1 MHQRRALARYRCRPA
16 ISCHT
21 RRTTITQS
29 SDAATVQHAAPTR
42 CEPRDGHGA
51 GQSAGRGG
59 CTVSSSTRQDHAS
72 CSEAAQRAA
81 GAWDAL
87 LEPFQH
93 HAGVAART
101 SSRSSQARR
110 LKEHTTSECPA
121 RSTSDLHS
129 RTQRSSARATR
140 KVPRSG
146 VGMDGRP
153 MFLRV
158 HSAYV
163 HSQGRT
169 LYTLEPTGNTKNAGL
184 TRPCDSWTIRGRH
197 LS

>member
-1 MHQRRALARYRCRPA
+1 MHQIRALARYRCRPA

-59 CTVSSSTRQDHAS
+59 CTVSGSMRQDHAS

-93 HAGVAART
+93 HAGVAAWT

-110 LKEHTTSECPA
+110 LKEHTTFERAA

-146 VGMDGRP
+146 VGMDGRS
-153 MFLRV
+153 MFLEFT
-158 HSAYV
+158 A
-163 HSQGRT
+163 RT
-169 LYTLEPTGNTKNAGL
+169 VWSL
-184 TRPCDSWTIRGRH
+184 THILPV
-197 LS
+197 

>member
-42 CEPRDGHGA
+42 CEPRYGHEA

-59 CTVSSSTRQDHAS
+59 CTVSGRMRQDHAS

-110 LKEHTTSECPA
+110 LKEHTTFERLA
-121 RSTSDLHS
+121 RSTSDLQTKP
-129 RTQRSSARATR
+129 RTDLAGVNPRARGAASAWTGDLCSFA
-140 KVPRSG
+140 
-146 VGMDGRP
+146 
-153 MFLRV
+153 V
-158 HSAYV
+158 HTVCSLTHIDPVLPPHPLAI
-163 HSQGRT
+163 
-169 LYTLEPTGNTKNAGL
+169 EMPTAVFAM
-184 TRPCDSWTIRGRH
+184 
-197 LS
+197 

>member
-1 MHQRRALARYRCRPA
+1 M
-16 ISCHT
+16 
-21 RRTTITQS
+21 
-29 SDAATVQHAAPTR
+29 QHAAPTR
-42 CEPRDGHGA
+42 CKPRDGHGA

-110 LKEHTTSECPA
+110 LKEHTTFERAA

-169 LYTLEPTGNTKNAGL
+169 LYMCNKFLLGRDKFLSIELEPHTPHPHTPTHPHNIIVGA
-184 TRPCDSWTIRGRH
+184 
-197 LS
+197 

>member
-21 RRTTITQS
+21 RRTIITRS

-110 LKEHTTSECPA
+110 LKEHTTFERAA
-121 RSTSDLHS
+121 RSTSDLQ
-129 RTQRSSARATR
+129 TNTR
-140 KVPRSG
+140 KSPARVSSPCVSAVRRRRRKICVPS
-146 VGMDGRP
+146 
-153 MFLRV
+153 V
-158 HSAYV
+158 HSAYG
-163 HSQGRT
+163 HFYAQP
-169 LYTLEPTGNTKNAGL
+169 LYCNV
-184 TRPCDSWTIRGRH
+184 
-197 LS
+197 

>member
-42 CEPRDGHGA
+42 CEPRYGHEA

-81 GAWDAL
+81 GALDAL

-110 LKEHTTSECPA
+110 LKEHTTFERAA
-121 RSTSDLHS
+121 RSTSDLRMRKVQHLLHS
-129 RTQRSSARATR
+129 RLTGCSAVRRRRR
-140 KVPRSG
+140 KIYVPS
-146 VGMDGRP
+146 
-153 MFLRV
+153 V
-158 HSAYV
+158 HSAYG
-163 HSQGRT
+163 HFYAQP
-169 LYTLEPTGNTKNAGL
+169 L
-184 TRPCDSWTIRGRH
+184 
-197 LS
+197 

>member
-1 MHQRRALARYRCRPA
+1 MQYAAR
-16 ISCHT
+16 
-21 RRTTITQS
+21 
-29 SDAATVQHAAPTR
+29 APTR

-93 HAGVAART
+93 HAGVAAWT

-110 LKEHTTSECPA
+110 LKEHTTFERPA

-140 KVPRSG
+140 KAPRSG
-146 VGMDGRP
+146 VGIDGRS
-153 MFLRV
+153 MFLQFTARRGTMG
-158 HSAYV
+158 A
-163 HSQGRT
+163 T
-169 LYTLEPTGNTKNAGL
+169 
-184 TRPCDSWTIRGRH
+184 PCSYYYIVYKDYARRLDDATSSTTYYY
-197 LS
+197 